1 MKTGGQTSNF
11 SAPAFADIDRHFARL
26 VERLAGGAQPE
37 LALAAAL
44 VSRNCGEGNSCLDL
58 RDRAGIAQLVNGE
71 GGRSAELPPSETWLE
86 KLRASSV
93 VGTPGEFKPLVLDA
107 QGRLYLHRYWEYESE
122 LAAAIRRRA
131 GTMAGWSQTSERQ
144 LASDT
149 SSLSTRPTRGEDRGE
164 GSTPVQPP
172 QHEPGSAGI
181 LAGEPVHTK
190 HAGKDAGAPSGGLPV
205 PWFNARNFISE
216 NSHLG
221 PLPLGGGEG
230 GAAGGIDE
238 ARLADGLKR
247 LFPGPDGSEV
257 DMQKVAALV
266 ALRRNLCVISGGP
279 GTGKTRTVALALALL
294 LEQAGE
300 APLRIALAAPTGKAA
315 ARLQESVRQWRDKLE
330 CDARVRERFPTEAFT
345 VHRLLGGAPG
355 TAAVRFDAENPLP
368 VDVLVL
374 DEASMVDLAMMAK
387 LFAALP
393 EQARI
398 ILIGDRD
405 QLASVE
411 AGAVLGDI
419 CGPRLPGVAATV
431 RSQSEDSSGKEH
443 DAGAQRPASSPH
455 DLTVAATLSASGG
468 LADCIVQLEK
478 NYRFAPGSGILELSR
493 AVNRGDSEGARRVLI
508 SAPGVSAATL
518 PAASGLKAALRP
530 VVMEHFAAT
539 VSAREPQTALAALSR
554 FRLLTALRQGP
565 FGAENLNRLVEEILS
580 EAGLISAAGPWYF
593 GRPVLVT
600 ENDYSLR
607 LFNGDVGIILPEP
620 ESGQPRAFFGG
631 ADGQVRGVSPA
642 RLPRHETVFAMTVH
656 KCQGSEFERV
666 LLVLPDRESPVLTR
680 ELVYTGITRASEGVE
695 VWMSEPVFRAAVVRR
710 VQRASGLREALWPQ

>member
-1 MKTGGQTSNF
+1 MNGSEPISLLN
-11 SAPAFADIDRHFARL
+11 APEFTDLDRHFARL

-37 LALAAAL
+37 VALAAAL
-44 VSRNCGEGNSCLDL
+44 VSRSCGEGNSCLDL
-58 RDRAGIAQLVNGE
+58 RDRAGIVQLLNGE
-71 GGRSAELPPSETWLE
+71 GGRIAEIPPSETWLE

-93 VGTPGEFKPLVLDA
+93 VGTPGEFKPLVLDGK
-107 QGRLYLHRYWEYESE
+107 GRLYLHRYWEYESG

-131 GTMAGWSQTSERQ
+131 GRMAGGGQTSNRQ
-144 LASDT
+144 LASET
-149 SSLSTRPTRGEDRGE
+149 TSLSSHRTKEEDRDE
-164 GSTPVQPP
+164 GSPPVQPP
-172 QHEPGSAGI
+172 H
-181 LAGEPVHTK
+181 
-190 HAGKDAGAPSGGLPV
+190 PS
-205 PWFNARNFISE
+205 
-216 NSHLG
+216 
-221 PLPLGGGEG
+221 PLPLGGREG

-247 LFPGPDGSEV
+247 LFPAMDENEV

-300 APLRIALAAPTGKAA
+300 TPLRIVLAAPTGKAA

-330 CDARVRERFPTEAFT
+330 CDARVRERFPAEAST

-355 TAAVRFDAENPLP
+355 TAAVRFDADNPLP
-368 VDVLVL
+368 VDVLLL

-411 AGAVLGDI
+411 SGAVLGDI
-419 CGPRLPGVAATV
+419 CGPRAAGVAATV
-431 RSQSEDSSGKEH
+431 RSQAEHSGGKEH
-443 DAGAQRPASSPH
+443 GAAVQPPAPASR
-455 DLTVAATLSASGG
+455 DLTVTATTIKNGG
-468 LADCIVQLEK
+468 LADCIVQLDR

-493 AVNRGDSEGARRVLI
+493 AVNRGDAEGALRVLN

-518 PAASGLKAALRP
+518 PAASVLKATLRTA
-530 VVMEHFAAT
+530 VTEHFAAT
-539 VSAREPQTALAALSR
+539 VSARDPRTALATLNR
-554 FRLLTALRQGP
+554 FRILTALRKGP
-565 FGAENLNRLVEEILS
+565 FGAENLNRLVEEILG
-580 EAGLISAAGPWYF
+580 EAGLISTAGPWYF

-607 LFNGDVGIILPEP
+607 LFNGDVGIILPEATTGRP
-620 ESGQPRAFFGG
+620 MAFFGG
-631 ADGQVRGVSPA
+631 ADGQGRGVSPA

-656 KCQGSEFERV
+656 KSQGSEFERV

-680 ELVYTGITRASEGVE
+680 ELVYTGITRASESVE
-695 VWMSEPVFRAAVVRR
+695 VWMSEAVFRAAVARR
-710 VQRASGLREALWPQ
+710 LERASGLREALWPR